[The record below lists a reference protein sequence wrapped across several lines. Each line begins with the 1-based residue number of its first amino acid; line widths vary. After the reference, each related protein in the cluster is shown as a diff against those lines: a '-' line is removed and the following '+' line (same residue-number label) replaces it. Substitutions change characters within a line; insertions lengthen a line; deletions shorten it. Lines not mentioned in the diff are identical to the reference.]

1 MYPELE
7 KYKQIKKQYEEQLQ
21 RLKIEQEDLDEEKE
35 KLLRRYED
43 LFEKKHTAERS
54 NQENLSSVRSELN
67 GLTEELGKVLEESS
81 HLTREQKDRLNEWV
95 QPLKKGLDREVMA
108 AKRHLKIKKNE
119 FRRYRIEML
128 LLLQQVYEIEEY
140 IHEVHLSYTEAC
152 RDYLTKQDRQT
163 LQLQAIDVRQD
174 VKFMLEELQEDLE
187 YVNKYGKMPKWFQ
200 DEVKAKV

>member
-21 RLKIEQEDLDEEKE
+21 RLKIEQEDLEEEKE
-35 KLLRRYED
+35 KILQRYKE
-43 LFEKKHTAERS
+43 FEKKNTVGQS
-54 NQENLSSVRSELN
+54 KQDNLASVRSELH
-67 GLTEELGKVLEESS
+67 GLTEELDDLLEESS
-81 HLTREQKDRLNEWV
+81 HLTIEQKERLNEWM
-95 QPLKKGLDREVMA
+95 QPLKKGFDREVLA
-108 AKRHLKIKKNE
+108 AKQHLKIQKDE

-128 LLLQQVYEIEEY
+128 LLVQQVYEIEEY

-152 RDYLTKQDRQT
+152 REYLTKQDRQT

-174 VKFMLEELQEDLE
+174 VKLMLKELQEDLE
-187 YVNKYGKMPKWFQ
+187 YVNSHGKMPKWFQ